1 MEELQSRDL
10 LHYLRTESDTCCVL
24 PEEDD
29 SFDVL

>member
-1 MEELQSRDL
+1 MEELQSHDL
-10 LHYLRTESDTCCVL
+10 PHFLRTESDTYCVL